1 MNTLSL
7 PAPNALLPSLSPAA
21 QAVCQRHHVRV
32 VGQGTQT
39 LLFCNGFNCNQQVWN
54 YLTPNL
60 ATRYRLVLY
69 DQIGTG
75 QADLAA
81 YDPQKYATVQGYV
94 QDLLDICQAL
104 DLEQVV
110 VIGHSLG
117 ATIALLAA
125 IQAPH
130 YFAKVILVAAS
141 PCYLNEPGYY
151 GGFEKADMLAMIA
164 EMDKNY
170 RNWANLFAQ
179 MMMGSEAN
187 ASLGHELAGYFC
199 ESDPTVARQAIRFT
213 FFDDHRAA
221 LPQAQLPVLLVQS
234 ADDVAV
240 PSEVNDY
247 WLAHLPQA
255 QLVTLATTGHCPHMS
270 APREMLAAM
279 QHFLQAPAPSAEKQT
294 VPSWPAVAE
303 ERSTARLPL
312 ASY

>member
-1 MNTLSL
+1 MTLLSH
-7 PAPNALLPSLSPAA
+7 PAPNALPPSLSAAA

-32 VGQGTQT
+32 IGQGTQT

-54 YLTPNL
+54 YLLPTL

-75 QADLAA
+75 RADLSA

-104 DLEQVV
+104 GLQQVV
-110 VIGHSLG
+110 VVGHSLG

-125 IQAPH
+125 IRAPR
-130 YFAKVILVAAS
+130 YFAKAILVAAS

-151 GGFEKADMLAMIA
+151 GGFERADLLALVA
-164 EMDKNY
+164 EMDKDY
-170 RNWANLFAQ
+170 RTWANLFALL
-179 MMMGSEAN
+179 MMGSEAHT
-187 ASLGHELAGYFC
+187 SLGHELAGYFC
-199 ESDPTVARQAIRFT
+199 ESDATVARQAINFT

-221 LPQAQLPVLLVQS
+221 LPQAQLPILLVQS

-240 PSEVNDY
+240 PAEVNDY

-255 QLVTLATTGHCPHMS
+255 ELVTLSTTGHCPHMS
-270 APREMLAAM
+270 APREVLAAM
-279 QHFLQAPAPSAEKQT
+279 REFIDKEAYT
-294 VPSWPAVAE
+294 VGAC
-303 ERSTARLPL
+303 
-312 ASY
+312 